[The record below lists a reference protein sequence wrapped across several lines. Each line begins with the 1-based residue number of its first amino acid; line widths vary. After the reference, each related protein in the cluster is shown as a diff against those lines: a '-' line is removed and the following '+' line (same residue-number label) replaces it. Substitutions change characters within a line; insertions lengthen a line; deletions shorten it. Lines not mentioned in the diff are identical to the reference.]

1 MVIIRDFLKKIPK
14 GKNLYK
20 VIVLSFLSLN
30 VALPKV
36 QRISLL
42 IKAMT

>member
-1 MVIIRDFLKKIPK
+1 MITIRDFLKKSPK
-14 GKNLYK
+14 GKNLYS
-20 VIVLSFLSLN
+20 VIVLPFLSLN
-30 VALPKV
+30 AALPKV